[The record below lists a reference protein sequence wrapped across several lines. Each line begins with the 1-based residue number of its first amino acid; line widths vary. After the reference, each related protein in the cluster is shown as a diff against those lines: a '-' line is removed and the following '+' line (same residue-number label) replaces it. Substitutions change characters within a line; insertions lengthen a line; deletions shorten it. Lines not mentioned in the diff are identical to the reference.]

1 MTELV
6 SPCCG
11 ADYTDNEDGLSYCCT
26 ATISESGLC
35 YECKDHAE
43 TAEGFVCG
51 YCKEFFEESIED
63 YEYKSQMTERI
74 AEDRADERRD
84 MGQ

>member
-1 MTELV
+1 MSYLV

-11 ADYTDNEDGLSYCCT
+11 AEYTDNEDGLSYCCT

-35 YECKDHAE
+35 HECKDHAE
-43 TAEGFVCG
+43 PAEGFVCG
-51 YCKEFFEESIED
+51 YCEEFFEEAIED

-84 MGQ
+84 MGE